1 MTDFLFE
8 ISSEE
13 IPAGYISPAL
23 DFMSSF
29 LEKNLLDKRIDFK
42 EISRFS
48 TPRRLALIIKDISEK
63 QKEAQTKVMGPPE
76 KVAFKDGKPQT
87 PAVKFAEKIGIDVKD
102 IEIEETEKGRYLCAV
117 KKEDVFFTKDI
128 LKELLVE
135 LVKKI
140 PFPKS
145 MRWADLDM
153 TFARPV
159 TGFTALLGK
168 ELIEFEIEGIKSS
181 KYTSGHRFHNSG
193 SVLIDSPEVYEKNLE
208 TAFVIADSDKRRNL
222 IKDQIK
228 DAAVK
233 AGGHVFEDND
243 LLDEVTNLVEYP
255 VVLTGTFEDR
265 FLNLPDEVLYTAMKK
280 HQKYFAVLDDNEK
293 MLPYFITI
301 SNIKPNNEKI
311 VINGNERVLRARL
324 SDADFFFDVD
334 SKTDFET
341 WNRELENVMFQAKLG
356 SIREKVSRIVKNTE
370 FICKKLGFDE
380 NETNDA
386 KTAASICKADLVSQM
401 VGEFAN
407 LQGIMGR
414 IYAQNKGFSENIA
427 KGIEEHYMPVG
438 AGAKLPTTKTG
449 YAVSIAD
456 KLDSICGCFSI
467 GLVPTGASDPY
478 ALRRQCIGII
488 QILKEKRGLAS
499 LREMAEFSLDQF
511 SSFMTKDKD
520 IVLDEIMEFFAVRME
535 QILVDEGYLRDLV
548 MAVISA
554 DCDVIPNVWERVSAI
569 TLLRESDK
577 EHFSSLASGFKR
589 VGNILKKAETV
600 PSSIDESLFESEDEK
615 NLYKKAEAVK
625 EKSAVFAKEGK
636 IKDALFEV
644 ASIKD
649 EVDSFFDN
657 VMVMAEDEKI
667 KNNRIALLSNIADIF
682 KGFADFSRISG

>member
-23 DFMSSF
+23 DFMSSY
-29 LEKNLLDKRIDFK
+29 LEKNLCDKRIDFK
-42 EISRFS
+42 EVLRFS

-76 KVAFKDGKPQT
+76 KVGFKDGKPQT
-87 PAVKFAEKIGIDVKD
+87 PAIKFAEKTGVDVKD
-102 IEIEETEKGRYLCAV
+102 IQIEETEKGRYLYAV
-117 KKEDVFFTKDI
+117 KKEDTFFTKDI
-128 LKELLVE
+128 LKELLPE

-145 MRWADLDM
+145 MRWADLDI

-159 TGFTALLGK
+159 TGFTALLGN
-168 ELIEFEIEGIKSS
+168 ELIEFQVEGIKSS
-181 KYTSGHRFHNSG
+181 KNTTGHRFHHSG
-193 SVLIDSPEVYEKNLE
+193 GVLIANPDEYEKNLE
-208 TAFVIADSDKRRNL
+208 NAFVIADTDKRKNS
-222 IKDQIK
+222 INQQIK

-233 AGGHVFEDND
+233 AGGHIYEDKE

-255 VVLTGTFEDR
+255 VVLTGTFENR

-280 HQKYFAVLDDNEK
+280 HQKYFAVLDENEK
-293 MLPYFITI
+293 MLANFITV
-301 SNIKPNNEKI
+301 SNIKPNDEKI

-324 SDADFFFDVD
+324 SDAAFFFDAD
-334 SKTDFET
+334 LKTDFET
-341 WNRELENVMFQAKLG
+341 WNKDLENVMFQAKLG
-356 SIREKVSRIVKNTE
+356 SIREKVSRVLKNTE
-370 FICKKLGFDE
+370 FICEKLGFDE
-380 NETNDA
+380 NETIDA
-386 KTAASICKADLVSQM
+386 KKTASICKADLVSQM

-414 IYAQNKGFSENIA
+414 IYAEKKGCSEPVA

-438 AGAKLPTTKTG
+438 AGAKLPETKTG

-488 QILKEKRGLAS
+488 QILKEKRGFVS
-499 LREMAEFSLDQF
+499 LREMAEFSLEQF
-511 SSFMTKDKD
+511 SSFMTKDKKV
-520 IVLDEIMEFFAVRME
+520 VLDEVMEFFAVRME

-548 MAVISA
+548 IAVISA
-554 DCDVIPNVWERVSAI
+554 DSDVIPNVWERVLAI
-569 TLLRESDK
+569 TVLRESDK
-577 EHFSSLASGFKR
+577 EHFASLASGFKR

-600 PSSIDESLFESEDEK
+600 PGSIDESLFESDEEK
-615 NLYKKAEAVK
+615 NLYKKATAVK
-625 EKSAVFAKEGK
+625 EKAAVFAKEGN

-657 VMVMAEDEKI
+657 VMVMTEDEKI

-682 KGFADFSRISG
+682 AKFADFSRISG